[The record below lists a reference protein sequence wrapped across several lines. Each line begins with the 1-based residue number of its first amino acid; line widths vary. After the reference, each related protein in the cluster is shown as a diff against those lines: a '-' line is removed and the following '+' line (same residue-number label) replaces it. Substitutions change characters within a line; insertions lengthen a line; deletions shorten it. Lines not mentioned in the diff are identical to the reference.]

1 MGGIGVEIEPDV
13 ALAPAPLSQEAAVE
27 LIDQLRMRALLKSV
41 RGKASADVPALIDLL
56 MRISV
61 LIVEQDGIDILELNP
76 VIVHPLG
83 QGISIADALMIVR

>member
-1 MGGIGVEIEPDV
+1 
-13 ALAPAPLSQEAAVE
+13 
-27 LIDQLRMRALLKSV
+27 
-41 RGKASADVPALIDLL
+41 